1 MMPNLKDQEDKIESM
16 RTRLHNLVIEK
27 AGNMI
32 DHEVGALSA
41 ELDQLI
47 VRYQKLKA
55 SSEKPEK

>member
-1 MMPNLKDQEDKIESM
+1 MPELKEQEEKIECM
-16 RTRLHNLVIEK
+16 RTRLHELVIQK

-47 VRYQKLKA
+47 VKYQKIKA

>member
-1 MMPNLKDQEDKIESM
+1 MMPNLKEQEAKIESM
-16 RTRLHNLVIEK
+16 RIRLHDLVIEK

-47 VRYQKLKA
+47 VKYQKLKA
-55 SSEKPEK
+55 RSEKVEK